1 MEIKNS
7 IKTCIEKTDNT
18 VEKTVDFIMKY
29 RYIIA
34 SILLV
39 LLVALKINFSSI
51 DMWCQYMNEPQTK
64 STILGKAR
72 SIRSDEWL
80 TQSTTMLGQATSEG
94 KYGIHNE
101 NIAQGTSNMLMVSAP
116 VSDILAISRPL
127 TWGFLIF
134 GKEYGFSFYWV
145 LKMLALI
152 MVSIELVKK
161 VTNKNNLLTLVGG
174 IVLGLAPGMMWW
186 LSTAVVD
193 GYIYGGAV
201 VVLFGYYMQ
210 NLNWKLWKKVLIALG
225 IIICLPGFAFM
236 LYPAFQVP
244 FAFLMAIFMIN
255 DLIKN
260 WRKLKKL
267 DYIIMALTMSI
278 SLALIARFILVSIE
292 DIKVMMGTVY
302 PGERVEKGGTF
313 TINNFISYFANIFFP
328 YTNRIANTCE
338 PSTYIYSFT
347 GLIILI
353 VLYLGEIKQEKNKE
367 GFELI
372 IALITLYTVY
382 IIWEF
387 VGFKT
392 ILAKVTLMYFSPAQR
407 THIVLGIIGT
417 LLSFI
422 MIQKIEGKNKISK
435 LQGIVISCIVV
446 ILSYVLIKQ
455 SSYNEFFT
463 PIKYK
468 ILVPIIFAITYF
480 LIRGNV
486 KLWSYTMCVVAI
498 ISGAI
503 VNPIV
508 RGIAPINKTH
518 ISNEITQIYSE
529 DKEALWI
536 GENNFNGQYL
546 IANGVSCLNGVNTY
560 PNFKWLNIVDPD
572 KKYNE
577 VYNRFAHIGIKLSD
591 ETKFELLGQDSYVAY
606 LTYKNLKDLNV
617 KYYFTYS
624 KMEENIIDKFNLE
637 IKFSNEERCQYIYQ
651 IN

>member
-1 MEIKNS
+1 MEIKRY
-7 IKTCIEKTDNT
+7 IEKINNII
-18 VEKTVDFIMKY
+18 EKIADFIMKY

-34 SILLV
+34 LISLV
-39 LLVALKINFSSI
+39 LLVSLKINFSSI

-72 SIRSDEWL
+72 AIRSDEWL
-80 TQSTTMLGQATSEG
+80 TQTATMLGQAASEEG
-94 KYGIHNE
+94 YGIHNK

-116 VSDILAISRPL
+116 VADIVAISRPL
-127 TWGFLIF
+127 TWGFLLF
-134 GKEYGFSFYWV
+134 GGEYGFSFYWV
-145 LKMLALI
+145 LKMIALL
-152 MVSIELVKK
+152 MVSIELVRK
-161 VTNKNNLLTLVGG
+161 VTNKNNLLSLIGG
-174 IVLGLAPGMMWW
+174 IVLGIAPAMMWW

-201 VVLFGYYMQ
+201 VILFGYYMQ
-210 NLNWKLWKKVLIALG
+210 NLDWKLWKKLLIALG
-225 IIICLPGFAFM
+225 IVICLPGFAFM

-244 FAFLMAIFMIN
+244 FAFFMAIFMLN

-260 WRKLKKL
+260 WKKLKKK
-267 DYIIMALTMSI
+267 DYFLMAITIIT
-278 SLALIARFILVSIE
+278 SLALIARFVLVSLE

-338 PSTYIYSFT
+338 PSTYIYSFI
-347 GLIILI
+347 GLMILII
-353 VLYLGEIKQEKNKE
+353 LYLGEIKEEKGKKDF
-367 GFELI
+367 GLI
-372 IALITLYTVY
+372 IGLITLYTIY

-392 ILAKVTLMYFSPAQR
+392 ILAKITLLYFSPAQR

-417 LLSFI
+417 LLSII

-435 LQGIVISCIVV
+435 TQGIAISSIVV
-446 ILSYVLIKQ
+446 ILSYILIKQ

-463 PIKYK
+463 TIKYE
-468 ILVPIIFAITYF
+468 ILLPIVFLITYF

-486 KLWSYTMCVVAI
+486 KAWSYTMCVVAI

-508 RGIAPINKTH
+508 RGIAPINKTD
-518 ISNEITQIYSE
+518 ISNEIKKIYNE

-546 IANGVSCLNGVNTY
+546 IANGINCLNGVNTY
-560 PNFKWLNIVDPD
+560 PNFKWLDVVDPE
-572 KKYNE
+572 KEYNE

-591 ETKFELLGQDSYVAY
+591 TTKFELLGQDSYVAY
-606 LTYKNLKDLNV
+606 LTYEDLKDLNV
-617 KYYFTYS
+617 KYYFSYS
-624 KMEENIIDKFNLE
+624 KMEENIVEKFNLE
-637 IKFSNEERCQYIYQ
+637 TKFSNEERCQYIYQ